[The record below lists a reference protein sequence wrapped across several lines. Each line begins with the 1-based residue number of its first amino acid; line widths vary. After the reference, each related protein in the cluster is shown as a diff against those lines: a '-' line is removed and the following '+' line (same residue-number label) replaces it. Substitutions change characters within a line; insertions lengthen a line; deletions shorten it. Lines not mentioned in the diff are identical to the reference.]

1 MGVASDSMERRNCR
15 LKEFQH
21 CCLVLARR
29 IYGGGTFEAKKAKA
43 YQMHTF
49 RHEREQKL
57 RSMTILLQYARKQ
70 IIRKPSNKKVVTRVT
85 LSSLAVRSVTKLDE
99 TTTKLQIEAIKVDQ
113 NKKIEERK
121 LEARRRGITSN
132 V

>member
-57 RSMTILLQYARKQ
+57 RSMTIASTICKKTNNQKTIEQ
-70 IIRKPSNKKVVTRVT
+70 KSCNK
-85 LSSLAVRSVTKLDE
+85 SD
-99 TTTKLQIEAIKVDQ
+99 IE
-113 NKKIEERK
+113 
-121 LEARRRGITSN
+121 
-132 V
+132 